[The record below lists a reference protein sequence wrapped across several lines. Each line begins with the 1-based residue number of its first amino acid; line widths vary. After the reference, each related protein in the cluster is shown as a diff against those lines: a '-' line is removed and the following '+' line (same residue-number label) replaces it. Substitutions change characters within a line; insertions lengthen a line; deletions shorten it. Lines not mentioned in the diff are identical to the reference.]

1 MERRGT
7 EKEDLQSMRVLQ
19 RNLVYAVGISSEFAQ
34 EELLRSKGLF
44 GGFGEIVKL
53 VLSRRKDLKLDKT
66 LDAMHS
72 AYITYQKEESAKNAI
87 REMDGYRLGDK
98 ILRCTFGT
106 TKYCSFFLRG
116 VKCGNEGC
124 LYLHEK
130 GRDEDSFSRDQMSA
144 LKHKIEHI
152 IETKHSYN
160 GIYEKHN
167 YNGSYEYGKHS
178 YNGACEKHS
187 PETSSETQAPE
198 ENIEEIEELQELFL
212 FKPKQEV
219 RQRHYENCH
228 FNPFYRKTSEGG
240 PEPAKVAATRI
251 CAEK

>member
-1 MERRGT
+1 MERRGA

-44 GGFGEIVKL
+44 GGFGLIVKL
-53 VLSRRKDLKLDKT
+53 VLSRRKDLKPDKAP
-66 LDAMHS
+66 DAMHS
-72 AYITYQKEESAKNAI
+72 AYITYQREESAKHAI
-87 REMDGYRLGDK
+87 REMDGYRLGDR

-152 IETKHSYN
+152 IETKQSHVA
-160 GIYEKHN
+160 ICD
-167 YNGSYEYGKHS
+167 KHS
-178 YNGACEKHS
+178 L
-187 PETSSETQAPE
+187 ETSSETHAPDE
-198 ENIEEIEELQELFL
+198 KIEEIEELQELFL

-219 RQRHYENCH
+219 RQKHYENCR